1 MGTPNYALLLQV
13 DRHLEDG
20 VTALLRVQGVKVFKS
35 RDTETA
41 TSPRVEV
48 VCKLGPVQNHVYTF
62 QDGVRW
68 AWDAWTAVL
77 TTTIVT
83 NRTDTT
89 NRTLAHQNLLGLV
102 RNSLQMFQLAPG
114 GQTPWRHPIL
124 AITDIREA
132 GTVEQ
137 FVDADDLDNSVVEW
151 NCLINI
157 REDLGLWENL
167 QLIATEDGVVI
178 EFPMGQNADAP
189 ISINT

>member
-1 MGTPNYALLLQV
+1 MPTPNYALLLQV

-20 VTALLRVQGVKVFKS
+20 VAAVLRVQGVNVFKS
-35 RDTETA
+35 RDTQTA

-48 VCKLGPVQNHVYTF
+48 VCRLGAVQNHRYNFV
-62 QDGVRW
+62 DGVRW
-68 AWDAWTAVL
+68 AWDAWDAVL

-89 NRTLAHQNLLGLV
+89 NRTLAHQNLLGVV

-114 GQTPWRHPIL
+114 GQTPWQHPIL
-124 AITDIREA
+124 TITDIRES

-137 FVDADDLDNSVVEW
+137 FVDADDLDNSVIEW

-157 REDLGLWENL
+157 RTDIGAWEYIEL
-167 QLIATEDGVVI
+167 LSTEQGVVI
-178 EFPMGQNADAP
+178 DFPGAGEIQ
-189 ISINT
+189 IN